1 MFRFAHDAAGV
12 SAHPP
17 HRSAGRGLERLM
29 WFPCG
34 YWAFAV
40 WYLRDK
46 AIRADGINF
55 DPKGST
61 TVESASPGQPVF
73 HKLFKG

>member
-1 MFRFAHDAAGV
+1 
-12 SAHPP
+12 
-17 HRSAGRGLERLM
+17 M